1 MNKMVRIYTMK
12 ECPYC
17 TEMKDM
23 FINEGIEYK
32 EIDIDQPKN
41 KLEFNKLVEISGADS
56 VPIMIVGKKI
66 LIPERSFFSIEEG
79 FNTVKKLISEL

>member
-1 MNKMVRIYTMK
+1 MVRVYTMK

-23 FINEGIEYK
+23 LKNEGIEFK
-32 EIDIDQPKN
+32 DIDIDEPKN

-56 VPIMIVGKKI
+56 VPVVIVGKKI
-66 LIPERSFFSIEEG
+66 LIPERSFFTIEEG
-79 FNTVKKLISEL
+79 FYTVKKLISES